1 MIDNTIDTMFNI
13 KTYIDSLPEDIEVI
27 DVSFKGITSLDVR
40 KFKNLKKLYCY
51 NNKIY
56 NKIYN
61 KLLHNF
67 LIFYFHLN
75 LFYYDIF

>member
-40 KFKNLKKLYCY
+40 KFKNLKKFEKF
-51 NNKIY
+51 NKF
-56 NKIYN
+56 KDL
-61 KLLHNF
+61 KDF
-67 LIFYFHLN
+67 KFF
-75 LFYYDIF
+75 